1 MKRTAGSLV
10 LQSILPFG
18 YLVGYGYFS
27 ALDGGFPSLS
37 DYLAESPVFLH
48 LLALSVL
55 APLLCL
61 SLAWFW
67 SLDDWGRHP
76 FVSSLEK
83 YGAWRQVARDVERE
97 FRRIDKFSIRPSP
110 LSTLVVTDNWM
121 VSTGCWPWSC
131 HLSHQSDV
139 SLEIVNSEQHR
150 ISTEGHIGGSQFLHI
165 KVRFRNQKTKND
177 IFLND
182 ICQVTN
188 RRPEI
193 SSFTIRVNALEYK
206 NLQDK
211 IRGSIQNQENIT
223 IFRTVSERFVEVF
236 RETVAENGRVAVTEE
251 LEPCIG
257 CMVNT
262 SNVKLVRSCQSSVEG
277 GEEACVNCY
286 CRPMW
291 CIDCMAKW
299 SVEDSPITSSSC

>member
-165 KVRFRNQKTKND
+165 KVRF
-177 IFLND
+177 
-182 ICQVTN
+182 
-188 RRPEI
+188 
-193 SSFTIRVNALEYK
+193 SF
-206 NLQDK
+206 
-211 IRGSIQNQENIT
+211 
-223 IFRTVSERFVEVF
+223 
-236 RETVAENGRVAVTEE
+236 
-251 LEPCIG
+251 
-257 CMVNT
+257 
-262 SNVKLVRSCQSSVEG
+262 
-277 GEEACVNCY
+277 
-286 CRPMW
+286 
-291 CIDCMAKW
+291 
-299 SVEDSPITSSSC
+299 